1 MSNASEVLYR
11 AIVDGDDRLASDAT
25 QKLLEE
31 GLSPREII
39 SNILVPAMR
48 HVGELYEKGEYFIPE
63 LVASAEAFRASMD
76 VLRPHIKGSSDVP
89 VTGVAVF
96 GTVRGDIHELGK
108 NLAAAVFE
116 AEGFQVID
124 LGVDVP
130 PERFA
135 EAAEKF
141 NADVVG
147 MSALMTTTMLEQ
159 RNVIEELKKRGIRE
173 KVIVIAGGAP
183 VTEEWVREIG
193 ADVWG
198 RDAFE
203 SVRIVKE
210 MLAKRRGGAR

>member
-1 MSNASEVLYR
+1 MSDASEVLYR
-11 AIVDGDDRLASDAT
+11 AIIDGDDRLASDAT

-48 HVGELYEKGEYFIPE
+48 RVGELYEKGEYFIPE

-135 EAAEKF
+135 EAAEKY

>member
-1 MSNASEVLYR
+1 MSDASEVLYR
-11 AIVDGDDRLASDAT
+11 AIVDGDDRLASDTT

-48 HVGELYEKGEYFIPE
+48 RVGELYEKGEYFIPE

-135 EAAEKF
+135 EAAEKY

>member
-48 HVGELYEKGEYFIPE
+48 RVGELYEKGEYFIPE

-89 VTGVAVF
+89 VMGVAVF

-124 LGVDVP
+124 LGVDVS

-135 EAAEKF
+135 EAAEKYK
-141 NADVVG
+141 ADVVG

-210 MLAKRRGGAR
+210 MLSKRRGGAR